1 MFADTTL
8 AARIERAEAALSA
21 DIAISVLAGAR
32 TPDAFVE
39 TLGGGVAVYTGPGS
53 PVNKVI
59 GVGFSDPPDADRL
72 AAIESRFASF
82 GCGVQA
88 EISTLADPAWH
99 AALAPR
105 GYAFAG
111 FENVMGLALDDAVA
125 RSETTPGEVSVSEIY
140 PGEILASEIRP
151 GKSFGSDHIV
161 VTECGAGGSAEAACW
176 LDVLVGGFAQPDAV
190 TAQAAGQEYPR
201 EAIERVFGDVAAVP
215 GFRRYLARVDGVVAG
230 GGGMREFDGIAQL
243 CGAATLPAFRRRGVQ
258 TALLHARLRDAARR
272 GCDLAVVTTA
282 PGSPS
287 QQNAQRRGFAL
298 LYSRA
303 LHVKASPA

>member
-39 TLGGGVAVYTGPGS
+39 TLGGGGVVYTGPGS
-53 PVNKVI
+53 PVNKLI
-59 GVGFSDPPDADRL
+59 GVGFAEPPDAERL
-72 AAIESRFASF
+72 AAIESRFARL

-99 AALAPR
+99 AVFAPR
-105 GYAFAG
+105 GYSLAG
-111 FENVMGLALDDAVA
+111 FENVLGLALDDAVA
-125 RSETTPGEVSVSEIY
+125 RSARPEATQGEVFASEIY
-140 PGEILASEIRP
+140 PGEIVAPEIHP
-151 GKSFGSDHIV
+151 GEVFGSNHIV
-161 VTECGAGGSAEAACW
+161 VAECGADEAACW
-176 LDVLVGGFAQPDAV
+176 LDVIVSGFAQPDAV
-190 TAQAAGQEYPR
+190 AAQAEGQEYPR
-201 EAIERVFGDVAAVP
+201 EAIERVFEDLAAVP
-215 GFRRYLARVDGVVAG
+215 GFRRYLARVDGVVVG
-230 GGGMREFDGIAQL
+230 GASMREFDGVAQL

-258 TALLHARLRDAARR
+258 TALLNARLRDARRR

-282 PGSPS
+282 PGSKS

-298 LYSRA
+298 LYARA
-303 LHVKASPA
+303 LHVKPSPA